1 MILLSQAP
9 GPMRDALPP
18 GVFPEVGERL
28 GKIEREVEGMIT
40 EFRRLAYPS
49 FIFGWRNTEEP
60 IKL

>member
-1 MILLSQAP
+1 
-9 GPMRDALPP
+9 MRDALPP
-18 GVFPEVGERL
+18 GVFPEVGEML

-49 FIFGWRNTEEP
+49 SICGRRNTEEP

>member
-1 MILLSQAP
+1 
-9 GPMRDALPP
+9 MRDALPP

-49 FIFGWRNTEEP
+49 SICGRRNTEEP